1 MAGCLYITVGI
12 SGSGK
17 SRFAEFFCEAT
28 DAIELN
34 ADNYRKE
41 LGKGVNDQDINKVVF
56 TEIDKAIVKYFA
68 GGYSVFISNTN
79 LHAGKI
85 KELAEKF
92 PLNEIVVFF
101 LKDSEDIELCWNRI
115 QKDLENGKD
124 RSNVPREVLENLLKK
139 REANFLKAH
148 YIIDTSIMNE
158 EEIVEAILGS
168 VNEAESDCRS

>member
-1 MAGCLYITVGI
+1 MASCLYITVGI

-17 SRFAEFFCEAT
+17 SRFAEFFCKAT
-28 DAIELN
+28 DVIELN

-56 TEIDKAIVKYFA
+56 TEIDKAIVKYLA
-68 GGYSVFISNTN
+68 GGYSICVSNTN
-79 LHAGKI
+79 LHADKI

-92 PLNEIVVFF
+92 PLNEVVVFF

-124 RSNVPREVLENLLKK
+124 RSNVPREVLEKQYQRYKSFDKEKLSEVENIIMYEIDSSFRLK
-139 REANFLKAH
+139 R
-148 YIIDTSIMNE
+148 
-158 EEIVEAILGS
+158 V
-168 VNEAESDCRS
+168 

>member
-17 SRFAEFFCEAT
+17 SKFAEFFCEAT

-41 LGKGVNDQDINKVVF
+41 LGKSINDQDINKIVF
-56 TEIDKAIVKYFA
+56 EEIDKAIVKYLA
-68 GGYSVFISNTN
+68 GGYSVCISNTN

-92 PLNEIVVFF
+92 PLNEVVVFF

-115 QKDLENGKD
+115 QKDLENGKV
-124 RSNVPREVLENLLKK
+124 RSNVPREVLEKQYQRYKSFDKEKLAKVENINMY
-139 REANFLKAH
+139 E
-148 YIIDTSIMNE
+148 IDSSFELSSI
-158 EEIVEAILGS
+158 
-168 VNEAESDCRS
+168 

>member
-17 SRFAEFFCEAT
+17 SRFAEFFCKAT
-28 DAIELN
+28 EVIELN

-56 TEIDKAIVKYFA
+56 AEIDKAIVKYLA
-68 GGYSVFISNTN
+68 GGYSVCVSNTN
-79 LHAGKI
+79 LHADKI

-92 PLNEIVVFF
+92 PLNEVVVFF
-101 LKDSEDIELCWNRI
+101 LKDSEDIELCWSRI

-124 RSNVPREVLENLLKK
+124 RSNVPREVLEKQYQRYKSFNKGKLSEVENIIMYEIDSSFRLK
-139 REANFLKAH
+139 R
-148 YIIDTSIMNE
+148 
-158 EEIVEAILGS
+158 V
-168 VNEAESDCRS
+168 

>member
-1 MAGCLYITVGI
+1 MASCLYITVGI

-17 SRFAEFFCEAT
+17 SRFAEFFCKAT
-28 DAIELN
+28 DVIELN

-56 TEIDKAIVKYFA
+56 TEIDKAIVKYLA
-68 GGYSVFISNTN
+68 GGYSICVSNTN
-79 LHAGKI
+79 LHADKI

-92 PLNEIVVFF
+92 PLSEVVVFF

-124 RSNVPREVLENLLKK
+124 RSNVPREVLEKQYQRYKSFNREKLSEVENINMYEVNSSFRLK
-139 REANFLKAH
+139 R
-148 YIIDTSIMNE
+148 
-158 EEIVEAILGS
+158 V
-168 VNEAESDCRS
+168 

>member
-17 SRFAEFFCEAT
+17 SRFAEFFCKAT
-28 DAIELN
+28 DVIELN

-56 TEIDKAIVKYFA
+56 TEIDKAIIKYLA
-68 GGYSVFISNTN
+68 GGYSVCVSNTN
-79 LHAGKI
+79 LHADKI

-92 PLNEIVVFF
+92 PLNEVVVFF
-101 LKDSEDIELCWNRI
+101 LKDSEDIELCWSRI

-124 RSNVPREVLENLLKK
+124 RSNVPREVLEKQYQRYKSFNKEKLSEVENIIMYEIDSSFRLK
-139 REANFLKAH
+139 R
-148 YIIDTSIMNE
+148 
-158 EEIVEAILGS
+158 V
-168 VNEAESDCRS
+168 

>member
-17 SRFAEFFCEAT
+17 SRFAEFFCKAT
-28 DAIELN
+28 EVIELN

-56 TEIDKAIVKYFA
+56 TEIDKAIVKYLA
-68 GGYSVFISNTN
+68 GGYSICVSNTN
-79 LHAGKI
+79 LHVNKI

-92 PLNEIVVFF
+92 PLNEVVVFF

-124 RSNVPREVLENLLKK
+124 RSNVPREVLEKQYQRYKSFNKEKLSEVENIIMYEIDSSFRLK
-139 REANFLKAH
+139 R
-148 YIIDTSIMNE
+148 
-158 EEIVEAILGS
+158 V
-168 VNEAESDCRS
+168 

>member
-1 MAGCLYITVGI
+1 MASCLYITVGI

-17 SRFAEFFCEAT
+17 SRFAEFFCKAT
-28 DAIELN
+28 DVIELN

-56 TEIDKAIVKYFA
+56 TEIDKAIVKYLA
-68 GGYSVFISNTN
+68 GGYSVCVSNTN
-79 LHAGKI
+79 LHADKI

-92 PLNEIVVFF
+92 PLNEVVVFF

-124 RSNVPREVLENLLKK
+124 RSNVPREVLEKQYQRYKSFDKEKLSEVENIIMYEIDSSFRLK
-139 REANFLKAH
+139 R
-148 YIIDTSIMNE
+148 
-158 EEIVEAILGS
+158 V
-168 VNEAESDCRS
+168 

>member
-17 SRFAEFFCEAT
+17 SRFAEFFCKAT
-28 DAIELN
+28 EVIEIN

-56 TEIDKAIVKYFA
+56 TEIDKAIVKYLA

-79 LHAGKI
+79 LHADKI

-92 PLNEIVVFF
+92 PLNEVVVFF
-101 LKDSEDIELCWNRI
+101 LKDSEDVELCWNRI
-115 QKDLENGKD
+115 QKDLENEKD
-124 RSNVPREVLENLLKK
+124 RSNVPREVLERQYQRYKSFNKEKLSKV
-139 REANFLKAH
+139 EN
-148 YIIDTSIMNE
+148 IIMY
-158 EEIVEAILGS
+158 EIDSSFRLIRV
-168 VNEAESDCRS
+168 

>member
-17 SRFAEFFCEAT
+17 SRFAEFFCKAT
-28 DAIELN
+28 DVIELN

-56 TEIDKAIVKYFA
+56 TEIDKAIVKYLA
-68 GGYSVFISNTN
+68 GGYSICVSNTN
-79 LHAGKI
+79 LHASKI

-92 PLNEIVVFF
+92 PLNEVVVFF
-101 LKDSEDIELCWNRI
+101 LKDSEDIELCWSRI

-124 RSNVPREVLENLLKK
+124 RSNVPREVLEKQYQRYKSFDKEKLSEVEN
-139 REANFLKAH
+139 
-148 YIIDTSIMNE
+148 IIMY
-158 EEIVEAILGS
+158 EIDSSFRLIRV
-168 VNEAESDCRS
+168 

>member
-17 SRFAEFFCEAT
+17 SKFAEFFCEAT

-41 LGKGVNDQDINKVVF
+41 LGKGVNDQDINKIVF
-56 TEIDKAIVKYFA
+56 EEIDKAIVKYLA

-79 LHAGKI
+79 LHADKI
-85 KELAEKF
+85 KKLAERF
-92 PLNEIVVFF
+92 PLNEVNVFF

-124 RSNVPREVLENLLKK
+124 RSNVPREVLEKQYQRYKSFDKEKLAKVENI
-139 REANFLKAH
+139 N
-148 YIIDTSIMNE
+148 MNE
-158 EEIVEAILGS
+158 
-168 VNEAESDCRS
+168 VNSSFELSSI

>member
-1 MAGCLYITVGI
+1 MASCLYITVGI

-17 SRFAEFFCEAT
+17 SRFAEFFCKAT
-28 DAIELN
+28 DVIELN

-56 TEIDKAIVKYFA
+56 TEIDKAIVKYLA
-68 GGYSVFISNTN
+68 GGYSVCVSNTN
-79 LHAGKI
+79 LHADKI

-92 PLNEIVVFF
+92 PLNEVVVFF

-124 RSNVPREVLENLLKK
+124 RSNVPREVLEKQYQRYKSFNKEKLSEIKNIIMYEIDSSFRLK
-139 REANFLKAH
+139 R
-148 YIIDTSIMNE
+148 
-158 EEIVEAILGS
+158 V
-168 VNEAESDCRS
+168 

>member
-17 SRFAEFFCEAT
+17 SRFAEFFCKAT
-28 DAIELN
+28 DVIELN

-56 TEIDKAIVKYFA
+56 TEIDKAIVKYLA
-68 GGYSVFISNTN
+68 GGYSICVSNTN
-79 LHAGKI
+79 LHADKI

-92 PLNEIVVFF
+92 PLNEVVVFF

-124 RSNVPREVLENLLKK
+124 RSNVPREVLEKQYQRYKSFNREKLSEVKNIIMYEIDSSFRLK
-139 REANFLKAH
+139 R
-148 YIIDTSIMNE
+148 
-158 EEIVEAILGS
+158 V
-168 VNEAESDCRS
+168 

>member
-17 SRFAEFFCEAT
+17 SRFAEFFCKAT
-28 DAIELN
+28 DVIELN

-56 TEIDKAIVKYFA
+56 EEIDKAIVKYLA
-68 GGYSVFISNTN
+68 GGYSVCVSNTN
-79 LHAGKI
+79 LHADKI

-92 PLNEIVVFF
+92 PLNEVVVFF

-124 RSNVPREVLENLLKK
+124 RSNVPREVLEKQYQRYKSFDKEKLSKVKNINMYEVNSSFELS
-139 REANFLKAH
+139 
-148 YIIDTSIMNE
+148 SI
-158 EEIVEAILGS
+158 
-168 VNEAESDCRS
+168 

>member
-17 SRFAEFFCEAT
+17 SRFAEFFCKAT
-28 DAIELN
+28 DVIELN

-56 TEIDKAIVKYFA
+56 TEIDKAIVKYLA
-68 GGYSVFISNTN
+68 GGYSICVSNTN
-79 LHAGKI
+79 LHADKI

-92 PLNEIVVFF
+92 PLNEVVVFF

-124 RSNVPREVLENLLKK
+124 RSNVPREVLEKQYQRYKSFDKEKLSKVENIIMYEIDSSFRLK
-139 REANFLKAH
+139 R
-148 YIIDTSIMNE
+148 
-158 EEIVEAILGS
+158 V
-168 VNEAESDCRS
+168 

>member
-17 SRFAEFFCEAT
+17 SKFAEFFCEAT

-41 LGKGVNDQDINKVVF
+41 LGKSVNDQDINKIVF
-56 TEIDKAIVKYFA
+56 EEIDKAIVKYLA

-79 LHAGKI
+79 LHADKI
-85 KELAEKF
+85 KELAERF
-92 PLNEIVVFF
+92 PLNEVNVFF

-115 QKDLENGKD
+115 QKDLENEKD
-124 RSNVPREVLENLLKK
+124 RSNVPREVLERQYQRYKSFDKEKLSKVENI
-139 REANFLKAH
+139 N
-148 YIIDTSIMNE
+148 MNE
-158 EEIVEAILGS
+158 
-168 VNEAESDCRS
+168 VNSSFELSSI

>member
-1 MAGCLYITVGI
+1 MAGCLNITVGI

-17 SRFAEFFCEAT
+17 SKFAEFFCNAT
-28 DAIELN
+28 DAMELN

-41 LGKGVNDQDINKVVF
+41 LGKSVNDQDINKIVF
-56 TEIDKAIVKYFA
+56 EEIDKAIVKYLA
-68 GGYSVFISNTN
+68 GGYSICVSNTN

-92 PLNEIVVFF
+92 PLNEVVVFF

-124 RSNVPREVLENLLKK
+124 RSNVPREVLERQYQRYKSFDKEKLSKVENI
-139 REANFLKAH
+139 N
-148 YIIDTSIMNE
+148 MNE
-158 EEIVEAILGS
+158 
-168 VNEAESDCRS
+168 VNSSFELSSI

>member
-17 SRFAEFFCEAT
+17 SKFAEFFCEAT

-56 TEIDKAIVKYFA
+56 TEIDKAIVKYLA
-68 GGYSVFISNTN
+68 GGYSICVSNTN

-92 PLNEIVVFF
+92 PLNEVVVFF

-124 RSNVPREVLENLLKK
+124 RSNVPREVLEKQYQRYKSFDKEKLAEVEN
-139 REANFLKAH
+139 
-148 YIIDTSIMNE
+148 IIMY
-158 EEIVEAILGS
+158 EIDSSFRLIRV
-168 VNEAESDCRS
+168 

>member
-1 MAGCLYITVGI
+1 MASCLYITVGI

-17 SRFAEFFCEAT
+17 SRFAEFFCKAT
-28 DAIELN
+28 DVIELN

-56 TEIDKAIVKYFA
+56 TEIDKAIVKYLA
-68 GGYSVFISNTN
+68 GGYSICVSNTN
-79 LHAGKI
+79 LHADKI

-92 PLNEIVVFF
+92 PLNEVVIFF

-124 RSNVPREVLENLLKK
+124 RSNVPREVLEKQYQRYKSFDKEKLSEVENIIMYEIDSSFRLK
-139 REANFLKAH
+139 R
-148 YIIDTSIMNE
+148 
-158 EEIVEAILGS
+158 V
-168 VNEAESDCRS
+168 

>member
-17 SRFAEFFCEAT
+17 SRFAEFFCKAT
-28 DAIELN
+28 DVIELN

-41 LGKGVNDQDINKVVF
+41 LGKGVNDQDVNKVVF
-56 TEIDKAIVKYFA
+56 TEIDKAIVKYLA
-68 GGYSVFISNTN
+68 GGYSICVSNTN
-79 LHAGKI
+79 LHADKI

-92 PLNEIVVFF
+92 PLNEVVVFF

-124 RSNVPREVLENLLKK
+124 RSNVPREVLEKQYQRYKSFDKEKLSEVENIIMYEIDSSFRLK
-139 REANFLKAH
+139 R
-148 YIIDTSIMNE
+148 
-158 EEIVEAILGS
+158 V
-168 VNEAESDCRS
+168 

>member
-17 SRFAEFFCEAT
+17 SRFADFFCKAT
-28 DAIELN
+28 DVIELN

-56 TEIDKAIVKYFA
+56 TEIDKAIVKYLA
-68 GGYSVFISNTN
+68 GGYSICVSNTN
-79 LHAGKI
+79 LHADKI

-92 PLNEIVVFF
+92 PLNEVVVFF

-124 RSNVPREVLENLLKK
+124 RSNVPREVLEKQYQRYKSFDKEKLAKVENI
-139 REANFLKAH
+139 N
-148 YIIDTSIMNE
+148 MNE
-158 EEIVEAILGS
+158 
-168 VNEAESDCRS
+168 VNSSFELLSI

>member
-17 SRFAEFFCEAT
+17 SRFAEFFCKAT

-41 LGKGVNDQDINKVVF
+41 LGKSINDQDINKVVF
-56 TEIDKAIVKYFA
+56 TEIDKAIVKYLA
-68 GGYSVFISNTN
+68 GGYSVCVSNTN

-92 PLNEIVVFF
+92 PLNEVVVFF
-101 LKDSEDIELCWNRI
+101 LKDSEDIELCWSRI
-115 QKDLENGKD
+115 QKDIENGKD
-124 RSNVPREVLENLLKK
+124 RSNVPREVLEKQYQRYKSFDKEKLAEVENI
-139 REANFLKAH
+139 N
-148 YIIDTSIMNE
+148 MNE
-158 EEIVEAILGS
+158 
-168 VNEAESDCRS
+168 VNSSFELSSI

>member
-1 MAGCLYITVGI
+1 MASCLYITVGI

-17 SRFAEFFCEAT
+17 SRFAEFFCKAT
-28 DAIELN
+28 DVIELN

-56 TEIDKAIVKYFA
+56 TEIDKAIVKYLA
-68 GGYSVFISNTN
+68 GGYSICVSNTN
-79 LHAGKI
+79 LHADKI

-92 PLNEIVVFF
+92 PLNEVVVFF

-124 RSNVPREVLENLLKK
+124 RSNVPREVLEKQYQRYKSFNREKLSEVENINMYEVNSSFRLK
-139 REANFLKAH
+139 R
-148 YIIDTSIMNE
+148 
-158 EEIVEAILGS
+158 V
-168 VNEAESDCRS
+168 

>member
-17 SRFAEFFCEAT
+17 SRFAEFFCKAT
-28 DAIELN
+28 DVIEIN

-56 TEIDKAIVKYFA
+56 TEIDKAIVKYLA
-68 GGYSVFISNTN
+68 GGYSICVSNTN
-79 LHAGKI
+79 LHADKI

-92 PLNEIVVFF
+92 PLNEVVVFF

-124 RSNVPREVLENLLKK
+124 RSNVPREVLEKQYQRYKSFDKEKLSEVENIIMYEIDSSFRLK
-139 REANFLKAH
+139 R
-148 YIIDTSIMNE
+148 
-158 EEIVEAILGS
+158 V
-168 VNEAESDCRS
+168 

>member
-17 SRFAEFFCEAT
+17 SRFAEFFCKAT
-28 DAIELN
+28 DVIELN
-34 ADNYRKE
+34 ADSYRKE

-56 TEIDKAIVKYFA
+56 TEIDKAIVKYLA
-68 GGYSVFISNTN
+68 GGYSICVSNTN
-79 LHAGKI
+79 LHSGKI

-92 PLNEIVVFF
+92 PLNEVVVFF

-124 RSNVPREVLENLLKK
+124 RSNVPREVLEKQYQRYKSFDKEKLSEVENIIMYEIDSSFRLK
-139 REANFLKAH
+139 R
-148 YIIDTSIMNE
+148 
-158 EEIVEAILGS
+158 V
-168 VNEAESDCRS
+168 

>member
-17 SRFAEFFCEAT
+17 SRFADFFCKAT
-28 DAIELN
+28 DVIELN

-56 TEIDKAIVKYFA
+56 TEIDKAIVKYLA

-92 PLNEIVVFF
+92 PLNEVVVFF

-124 RSNVPREVLENLLKK
+124 RSNVPREVLEKQYQRYKSFDKEKLSEVEN
-139 REANFLKAH
+139 
-148 YIIDTSIMNE
+148 IIMY
-158 EEIVEAILGS
+158 EIDSSFRLIRV
-168 VNEAESDCRS
+168 

>member
-17 SRFAEFFCEAT
+17 SKFAEFFCKAT

-56 TEIDKAIVKYFA
+56 TEIDKAIVKYLE
-68 GGYSVFISNTN
+68 GGYSICVSNTN
-79 LHAGKI
+79 LRSGEI

-92 PLNEIVVFF
+92 PLNAVTVFF
-101 LKDSEDIELCWNRI
+101 LKDSEDIELCWSRI
-115 QKDLENGKD
+115 QKDIENGKD
-124 RSNVPREVLENLLKK
+124 RSNVPREVLERQYQRYKSFDKEKLSEVEN
-139 REANFLKAH
+139 
-148 YIIDTSIMNE
+148 IIMY
-158 EEIVEAILGS
+158 EIDSSFKLIRV
-168 VNEAESDCRS
+168 

>member
-1 MAGCLYITVGI
+1 MAGCLNITVGI

-17 SRFAEFFCEAT
+17 SKFAEFFCNAT
-28 DAIELN
+28 DTMELN

-56 TEIDKAIVKYFA
+56 TEIDKAIVKYLA
-68 GGYSVFISNTN
+68 GGYSVCVSNTN
-79 LHAGKI
+79 LHADKI

-92 PLNEIVVFF
+92 PLNEVVVFF

-124 RSNVPREVLENLLKK
+124 RSNVPREVLEKQYQRYKSFNKGKLSEVENIIMYEIDSSFRLK
-139 REANFLKAH
+139 R
-148 YIIDTSIMNE
+148 
-158 EEIVEAILGS
+158 V
-168 VNEAESDCRS
+168 

>member
-1 MAGCLYITVGI
+1 MAGCLNITVGI

-17 SRFAEFFCEAT
+17 SKFAEFFCNAT
-28 DAIELN
+28 DAMELN

-41 LGKGVNDQDINKVVF
+41 LGKDVNDQDINKVVF
-56 TEIDKAIVKYFA
+56 EEIDKAIVKYLA
-68 GGYSVFISNTN
+68 GGYSICVSNTN

-92 PLNEIVVFF
+92 PLNAVTVFF

-124 RSNVPREVLENLLKK
+124 RSNVPREVLERQYQRYKSFDKEKLSKVKNINMYEVNSSFELS
-139 REANFLKAH
+139 
-148 YIIDTSIMNE
+148 SI
-158 EEIVEAILGS
+158 
-168 VNEAESDCRS
+168 

>member
-1 MAGCLYITVGI
+1 MASCLYITVGI

-17 SRFAEFFCEAT
+17 SRFAEFFCKAT
-28 DAIELN
+28 DVIELN

-56 TEIDKAIVKYFA
+56 TEIDKAIVKYLA
-68 GGYSVFISNTN
+68 GGYSICVSNTN
-79 LHAGKI
+79 LHADKI

-92 PLNEIVVFF
+92 PLNEVVVFF

-124 RSNVPREVLENLLKK
+124 RSNVPREVLEKQYQRYKSFNKEKLSKVENIIMYEIDSSFRLK
-139 REANFLKAH
+139 R
-148 YIIDTSIMNE
+148 
-158 EEIVEAILGS
+158 V
-168 VNEAESDCRS
+168 